1 MEKQC
6 ITIPALC
13 SATVQHWRVANG
25 VMKKT
30 MHYNIYFMQCN
41 NATVKSCTWRHAGK
55 QWMTMASLSMQ
66 H

>member
-1 MEKQC
+1 
-6 ITIPALC
+6 
-13 SATVQHWRVANG
+13 
-25 VMKKT
+25 
-30 MHYNIYFMQCN
+30 MQCN